1 MRIARYVFQ
10 NCIKQPLLFM
20 LAVSCA
26 YVFAGSFTDSRD
38 GERYPTIKIGKS
50 EWMAENL
57 RYNVRG
63 SICFRNEPRAC
74 FVGRYYNFDMAE
86 HACPSGW
93 HLPSRQEWT
102 EIFDVADSKF
112 VTDLTGYC
120 YDDGTCFDSEFN
132 KYGEESSYFWSSSDD
147 NGTWTSRRSDRFIK
161 SMVPRRH
168 NAYAVKYSKSQ
179 RLFRDFSKPKDANY
193 FSVRCV
199 KD

>member
-1 MRIARYVFQ
+1 MGIARYVFQ

-63 SICFRNEPRAC
+63 SRCINDIQKLCGL
-74 FVGRYYNFDMAE
+74 GRYYNFDMDKTAVF
-86 HACPSGW
+86 
-93 HLPSRQEWT
+93 WT
-102 EIFDVADSKF
+102 
-112 VTDLTGYC
+112 
-120 YDDGTCFDSEFN
+120 
-132 KYGEESSYFWSSSDD
+132 SSDD
-147 NGTWTSRRSDRFIK
+147 NNSWTEGRRSDSFLK
-161 SMVPRRH
+161 SIVPRRQKAFAIRFEAAQGIFINPPH
-168 NAYAVKYSKSQ
+168 SF
-179 RLFRDFSKPKDANY
+179 LKDGYY
-193 FSVRCV
+193 FNVRCM